1 VVGNHLS
8 GAGNSGNRSG
18 VQLHRRRI
26 AKRIRS
32 KARPIMMLEVRDL
45 QISYRD
51 QVVSSVP
58 TLDLEPGQVLGI
70 AGESG
75 SGKSQTA
82 LALMG
87 LTRYANG
94 VVTGSM
100 MLDGRELLSLSARQ
114 WRLVRG
120 RDIAMIL
127 QSPRAALNPT
137 MKLGALFSRTLRLHG
152 MTKDQRGPRMVQAL
166 AEVVLDAEILDR
178 YPHEISGGQAQR
190 FAIAL
195 VAALRVKVLIADEP
209 TSALDVTVQAEVIDV
224 LRNLR
229 DRHGTA
235 IIFISHDL
243 SVIGELA
250 DTVMV
255 MRDGTVVEQG
265 SADAIFNQPT
275 QEYTRMLLAAIP
287 VIGGRSR

>member
-1 VVGNHLS
+1 
-8 GAGNSGNRSG
+8 
-18 VQLHRRRI
+18 
-26 AKRIRS
+26 
-32 KARPIMMLEVRDL
+32 MMLEVRDL

-275 QEYTRMLLAAIP
+275 QEYTRMLLEAIP

>member
-1 VVGNHLS
+1 
-8 GAGNSGNRSG
+8 
-18 VQLHRRRI
+18 
-26 AKRIRS
+26 
-32 KARPIMMLEVRDL
+32 
-45 QISYRD
+45 
-51 QVVSSVP
+51 
-58 TLDLEPGQVLGI
+58 
-70 AGESG
+70 
-75 SGKSQTA
+75 
-82 LALMG
+82 
-87 LTRYANG
+87 
-94 VVTGSM
+94 
-100 MLDGRELLSLSARQ
+100 
-114 WRLVRG
+114 
-120 RDIAMIL
+120 MIL

-275 QEYTRMLLAAIP
+275 QEYTSMLLAAIP

>member
-1 VVGNHLS
+1 
-8 GAGNSGNRSG
+8 
-18 VQLHRRRI
+18 
-26 AKRIRS
+26 
-32 KARPIMMLEVRDL
+32 
-45 QISYRD
+45 
-51 QVVSSVP
+51 
-58 TLDLEPGQVLGI
+58 
-70 AGESG
+70 
-75 SGKSQTA
+75 
-82 LALMG
+82 
-87 LTRYANG
+87 
-94 VVTGSM
+94 
-100 MLDGRELLSLSARQ
+100 
-114 WRLVRG
+114 
-120 RDIAMIL
+120 
-127 QSPRAALNPT
+127 
-137 MKLGALFSRTLRLHG
+137 
-152 MTKDQRGPRMVQAL
+152 MVQAL

-275 QEYTRMLLAAIP
+275 QEYTSMLLAAIP